1 MKAVMQYSGYL
12 RRENIS
18 LIKSLVSAVFLKAL
32 SLVLVMFVAV
42 LLARRMGPTEYGR
55 LVYVQSVAF
64 IVASICTLGLR
75 DSANR
80 IVARYVARYQRKLLG
95 RFILFGVVIITVAS
109 CIVVPV
115 VYFILLGASGT
126 FEAYRFPLI
135 TIFGVV
141 VSLALLSFL
150 GPTLVAMGRPVL
162 SFALENVG
170 PRLPILVV
178 LLACIIAGASLTA
191 ETTLDF
197 MIVGNVVPAV
207 ILAALIF
214 LPSRLT
220 VGVLKRPYHLLRS
233 GKVWLSISLFMMTS
247 PVISMVFSETS
258 MIVLGAYAEPAE
270 VAFYQVARR
279 VSELAIV
286 CGAVAIY
293 IALPKIARYYT
304 LRQYEELQHTVDIA
318 NILTIVPSISV
329 TIILILGG
337 DKLLLVF
344 GPDFSGAYGA
354 TLILT
359 IGRTVD
365 QLFGPA
371 LEILFMTGQQ
381 VTATWINVVYGVLSI
396 SLSFT
401 LIPHY
406 GQIGAAFA
414 TVSIGV
420 LWKLNLYL
428 IVRRRCRV
436 QPCLLIALASRGQ
449 YRFSVSR
456 TF

>member
-1 MKAVMQYSGYL
+1 MKAEMQYSGYW
-12 RRENIS
+12 RPENIS
-18 LIKSLVSAVFLKAL
+18 LIKSLFSAVFLKAV
-32 SLVLVMFVAV
+32 SLVLLMFVAV

-55 LVYVQSVAF
+55 LVYIQSVAF

-75 DSANR
+75 DAANR

-95 RFILFGVVIITVAS
+95 RFILFGIVVIMVVSCVIVPTVY
-109 CIVVPV
+109 V
-115 VYFILLGASGT
+115 ILLEVSGT
-126 FEAYRFPLI
+126 FEAYRFSLI

-170 PRLPILVV
+170 PRFPILVV
-178 LLACIIAGASLTA
+178 LLVCMIAGARLTA
-191 ETTLDF
+191 ETALDF
-197 MIVGNVVPAV
+197 MILGNIVPAV
-207 ILAALIF
+207 ALAAFIF
-214 LPSRLT
+214 VPSRLYI
-220 VGVLKRPYHLLRS
+220 GILKRPYQLVRT
-233 GKVWLSISLFMMTS
+233 GKAWLSISLFMMTS

-304 LRQYEELQHTVDIA
+304 LRQYERLQHTVDIA
-318 NILTIVPSISV
+318 NILTIIPSISV
-329 TIILILGG
+329 TLILILGG

-344 GPDFSGAYGA
+344 GPDFSGAYAA

-359 IGRTVD
+359 IGRTMD

-381 VTATWINVVYGVLSI
+381 MTATWINVVYGVLSI
-396 SLSFT
+396 SLSFA

-436 QPCLLIALASRGQ
+436 QPCLLIALASRAQ
-449 YRFSVSR
+449 YGFSVRS
-456 TF
+456 TS

>member
-1 MKAVMQYSGYL
+1 MKAAISHSGYW
-12 RRENIS
+12 RPENIS

-32 SLVLVMFVAV
+32 SLALVMLVAV
-42 LLARRMGPTEYGR
+42 LLARRLGPTEYGR

-64 IVASICTLGLR
+64 IIASICTLGLR
-75 DSANR
+75 DAANR
-80 IVARYVARYQRKLLG
+80 IVARYVARYRRKLLA
-95 RFILFGVVIITVAS
+95 RFILFGIVIIAVAS

-115 VYFILLGASGT
+115 VYFILLEASST

-135 TIFGVV
+135 TIFGIVI
-141 VSLALLSFL
+141 SLALLSFL
-150 GPTLVAMGRPVL
+150 GPALVAMGRPVL

-170 PRLPILVV
+170 PRLPLLVV
-178 LLACIIAGASLTA
+178 LLACTIAGAPLTA
-191 ETTLDF
+191 ESALDF
-197 MIVGNVVPAV
+197 TILGNIVPAV
-207 ILAALIF
+207 LLAAFIFVPSQLLI
-214 LPSRLT
+214 
-220 VGVLKRPYHLLRS
+220 GVLKRPYHLVRT
-233 GKVWLSISLFMMTS
+233 GKAWLSISLFMMTS

-304 LRQYEELQHTVDIA
+304 LRQYDRLQHTVDIA
-318 NILTIVPSISV
+318 NILTIIPSISV
-329 TIILILGG
+329 TLILILGG

-344 GPDFSGAYGA
+344 GPDFSGAYAA

-396 SLSFT
+396 SLSFA

-414 TVSIGV
+414 TVSVGIV
-420 LWKLNLYL
+420 WKLNLYL
-428 IVRRRCRV
+428 IVRQRSGV
-436 QPCLLIALASRGQ
+436 QPCLPIALASRGQ
-449 YRFSVSR
+449 YGFSVRGTS
-456 TF
+456 

>member
-1 MKAVMQYSGYL
+1 MQAVVPYSGYW
-12 RRENIS
+12 RPENIS
-18 LIKSLVSAVFLKAL
+18 LIKSLFLAVFLKAI
-32 SLVLVMFVAV
+32 SLALVMFVAV

-55 LVYVQSVAF
+55 FVYVQSVAF

-75 DSANR
+75 DAANR

-95 RFILFGVVIITVAS
+95 RFILFGIVLITVVS
-109 CIVVPV
+109 CVIVPPV
-115 VYFILLGASGT
+115 YVILLQVSSA
-126 FEAYRFPLI
+126 FKEYRFPLI

-141 VSLALLSFL
+141 VSLALISFL
-150 GPTLVAMGRPVL
+150 GPTLIAMGRPVL

-178 LLACIIAGASLTA
+178 LLVCMIAGAGLTA
-191 ETTLDF
+191 ETALDF
-197 MIVGNVVPAV
+197 TILGNIVPALA
-207 ILAALIF
+207 LAAFIF
-214 LPSRLT
+214 VPSRLYI
-220 VGVLKRPYHLLRS
+220 GILKRPYHLVRT
-233 GKVWLSISLFMMTS
+233 GKAWLSISLFMMTS
-247 PVISMVFSETS
+247 PVISMIFSETS

-293 IALPKIARYYT
+293 IALPKIARHYT
-304 LRQYEELQHTVDIA
+304 LRQYEGFQHTVDIA
-318 NILTIVPSISV
+318 NILTLIPSISV
-329 TIILILGG
+329 TLILILEG

-344 GPDFSGAYGA
+344 GPDFSGAYAA

-381 VTATWINVVYGVLSI
+381 VIATWINVVYGVLSI
-396 SLSFT
+396 SLSFA
-401 LIPHY
+401 LVPHY

-436 QPCLLIALASRGQ
+436 QPCLLIALARRAQ
-449 YRFSVSR
+449 YGFSVRRAS
-456 TF
+456 